1 MHRRLQELLPKAQGF
16 SDFVVVVF
24 LDVRGFSSF
33 ARMAESSEAA
43 VFLRNV
49 YVKILRDYYPDAAFF
64 KPTGDGL
71 MIILHYDEDSLGA
84 VVNGAAESALRLV
97 DDFPGLCEDDPMV
110 NFDVPRDLGVGI
122 ARGAATRLASDGLVL
137 DYSGRALNL
146 AARLMDIAR
155 PRGVVFNES
164 LGVRLLE
171 RATSDRFAKD
181 EVYVRGISEDRPMR
195 VFVSTGQVEVLDRYR
210 QPPTIARWERFEDG
224 PRLLSEIAERGR
236 FRHKAAYRPISGGV
250 LYASAPKAVADGSA
264 SKSLQTVHQFEIEYS
279 RFMGEHCLVADYAK
293 VVASLR
299 KSGVK
304 PNWPVSILV
313 EYETFD
319 PPIADVNETGTVSP

>member
-1 MHRRLQELLPKAQGF
+1 MHRALQELLPKAQGV

-49 YVKILRDYYPDAAFF
+49 YVQILSEYFPDAAFF

-71 MIILHYDEDSLGA
+71 MIILHYDEESLET
-84 VVNGAAESALRLV
+84 VVNGAVESALRLV
-97 DDFPGLCEDDPMV
+97 DDFAGLCSDDPMV
-110 NFDVPRDLGVGI
+110 NFDVPGDLGVGI
-122 ARGAATRLASDGLVL
+122 ARGAATRLESDGLVL

-164 LGVRLLE
+164 LGVALLKGD
-171 RATSDRFAKD
+171 TSDRFSKD
-181 EVYVRGISEDRPMR
+181 GVYVRGISEDQPMS
-195 VFVSTGQVEVLDRYR
+195 VFVSTGQVSVSDRYR
-210 QPPTIARWERFEDG
+210 QPPVVARWEKIEEA
-224 PRLLSEIAERGR
+224 PVPLSKLAERGQ
-236 FRHKAAYRPISGGV
+236 FIHEVKYRPISGGV
-250 LYASAPKAVADGSA
+250 LYASAPKPTNSGAR
-264 SKSLQTVHQFEIEYS
+264 SKSIQSAHKFDIEYS
-279 RFMGEHCLVADYAK
+279 RSMGQDCLSADYAM
-293 VVASLR
+293 VVATLR

-304 PNWPVSILV
+304 STWPVGILV

-319 PPIADVNETGTVSP
+319 PLEKNTGE